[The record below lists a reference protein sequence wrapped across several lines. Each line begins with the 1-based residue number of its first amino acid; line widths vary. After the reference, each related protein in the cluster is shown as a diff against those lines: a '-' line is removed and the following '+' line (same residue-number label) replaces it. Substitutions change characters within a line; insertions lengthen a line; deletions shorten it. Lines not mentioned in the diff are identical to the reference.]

1 MRTYLVR
8 HGQSQG
14 NLAGTPAP
22 TDPCLT
28 ALGRAQAE
36 LAAQRLALE
45 PVRAVYASPMTRA
58 LETAAP
64 IARGL
69 NLGVRVLPIL
79 AETRRL
85 GWYEPPPDPPLAKT
99 GLTARETALQF
110 TEAAFANQTDEDEAW
125 WEALAREDRAGAY
138 RRAAAA
144 WDALQDAHAMP
155 DTIVVVTHG
164 AFGSVLMSAAL
175 ETAPSDHNR
184 YSQYNC
190 GIGLLQWGTDG
201 IRIRYSNSSSHL
213 PPDMRTDLT

>member
-1 MRTYLVR
+1 MRAYLVR
-8 HGQSQG
+8 HGQSRG
-14 NLAGTPAP
+14 NIPGTTA
-22 TDPCLT
+22 TADPDLT

-36 LAAQRLALE
+36 LAAQRLARE

-69 NLGVRVLPIL
+69 GVAIHVLPIL

-85 GWYEPPPDPPLAKT
+85 GWYDPPPEPPLDKT

-110 TEAAFANQTDEDEAW
+110 PEAAFAVQATGDEAW
-125 WEALAREDRAGAY
+125 WEALAGEDRAGAY

-144 WDALQDAHAMP
+144 WDALQEARGVA

-175 ETAPSDHNR
+175 QTAPSDHNR

-190 GIGLLQWGTDG
+190 GVSLVQWGTNG
-201 IRIRYSNSSSHL
+201 VRLRLSNSTSHL

>member
-1 MRTYLVR
+1 MRAYLVR

-14 NLAGTPAP
+14 NIAGASSPA
-22 TDPCLT
+22 DPCLT

-36 LAAQRLALE
+36 LAAQRLAVE

-69 NLGVRVLPIL
+69 NLCVRALPIL
-79 AETRRL
+79 AETGRL
-85 GWYEPPPDPPLAKT
+85 SWNGPPPDPPLAKT
-99 GLTARETALQF
+99 GLTARETAIQF
-110 TEAAFANQTDEDEAW
+110 SQAAFSGQAGEDEAW
-125 WEALAREDRAGAY
+125 WEALAGEDRAGAY
-138 RRAAAA
+138 RRAGAA
-144 WDALQDAHAMP
+144 WAALQDAHAMS

-164 AFGSVLMSAAL
+164 AFGSVLISAAL
-175 ETAPSDHNR
+175 ATAASDHNR

-190 GIGLLQWGTDG
+190 GISLLQWGTEVV
-201 IRIRYSNSSSHL
+201 RLRYANSSSHL